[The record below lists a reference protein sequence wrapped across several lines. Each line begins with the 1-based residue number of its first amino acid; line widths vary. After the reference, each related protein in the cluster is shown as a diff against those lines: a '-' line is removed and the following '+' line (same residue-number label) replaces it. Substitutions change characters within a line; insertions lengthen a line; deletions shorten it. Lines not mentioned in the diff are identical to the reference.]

1 MLEGDETMSEMRES
15 DWSGIYRQ
23 ALEQGGLV
31 VPYREVGPHYGLE
44 EVEAAVEAM
53 RGEILTQGPFL
64 KAFQEEFAEHVGTKY
79 ALGVSSCTG
88 ALEIATQLLEIR
100 EGDEVIV
107 PAITFIATIIPL
119 LRVKAK
125 VVFADL
131 DPETHLISPES
142 IKENITDRTKAIFV
156 VHMNGMPCD
165 MDSIMVL
172 ARQHDLKVVEDCAH
186 SMGAEYK
193 GKKTGSIGDIGC
205 FSFHT
210 VKNISTLGE
219 GGMLTTDDA
228 EFARLIPLSRWVG
241 MDLYDDLEKY
251 WIPFF
256 YDIRSVKGG
265 VPYNY
270 CMGEVQANVGRVQ
283 LKKLGWMND
292 RRRAMAAKIT
302 EGVSD
307 LDEIMV
313 PAVPNDRVHSYH
325 LYPILY
331 DGSKH
336 GTNRD
341 HFMDILFHEFGI
353 KTAPHYLPPYK
364 FEIMRELGYPE
375 DLCPEAERI
384 YAQLTNT
391 PMNMSLTNEQVDY
404 TVDSIVKT
412 VEKLRS
418 RNTQPEMN
426 FS

>member
-1 MLEGDETMSEMRES
+1 MSDEQKT

-31 VPYREVGPHYGLE
+31 VPYREVGPLYGLE

-64 KAFQEEFAEHVGTKY
+64 KAFQEEFAEYVGTDY

-88 ALEIATQLLEIR
+88 TLEIATQLLEIG

-107 PAITFIATIIPL
+107 PAITFIATVIPL

-131 DPETHLISPES
+131 DPATHLISPKSIEES
-142 IKENITDRTKAIFV
+142 ITDRTVAIYL

-165 MDSIMVL
+165 MDPIMEL
-172 ARQHDLKVVEDCAH
+172 ARSHNLKVVEDCAH

-193 GKKTGSIGDIGC
+193 GRKTGAIGDIGC

-219 GGMLTTDDA
+219 GGMLTTNDP
-228 EFARLIPLSRWVG
+228 EFARLIPLARWVG
-241 MDLYDDLEKY
+241 MDLYEDLEKY

-256 YDIRSVKGG
+256 YDIRSIKGT
-265 VPYNY
+265 VPYNF

-283 LKKLGWMND
+283 LKRLAWMNE
-292 RRRAMAAKIT
+292 RRRAMARRMT
-302 EGVSD
+302 EGIFD
-307 LDEIMV
+307 LEEISV
-313 PAVPNDRVHSYH
+313 PEAPDDRVHSYH

-331 DGSKH
+331 DGSAN
-336 GTNRD
+336 GANRD

-364 FEIMRELGYPE
+364 FEIMRELGYPD

-384 YAQLTNT
+384 YSQLTAT
-391 PMNMSLTNEQVDY
+391 PMNMSLTDEQVDY
-404 TVDSIVKT
+404 MVDSIVKT
-412 VEKLRS
+412 VCKLRS
-418 RNTQPEMN
+418 GKTQPEMN